1 MQTNNITQR
10 IVNSFT
16 PDNKVN
22 TFRGLLNLYTCSEA
36 TLRRRIKQIGLLVSY
51 NFNSKFYTLSSIAT
65 FNEYGIWEYEKI
77 LFSAYGCLTK
87 TIKVLIYNSPSGYT
101 QNELSLILHVRVN
114 DLLRIQTGK
123 QALKREKTGREYVYY
138 SSDPQVFAAQHKK
151 RQILINLSLQEK
163 DIIDV
168 LPGKD
173 IVISILVEIILSGK
187 LYKDELV
194 QRLVKKTVSV
204 TESEIDSVI
213 SYYNLKKTKLK

>member
-1 MQTNNITQR
+1 M
-10 IVNSFT
+10 
-16 PDNKVN
+16 
-22 TFRGLLNLYTCSEA
+22 
-36 TLRRRIKQIGLLVSY
+36 
-51 NFNSKFYTLSSIAT
+51 
-65 FNEYGIWEYEKI
+65 
-77 LFSAYGCLTK
+77 FSAYGCLTK
-87 TIKVLIYNSPSGYT
+87 TIKVLIYKSPSGYT

-114 DLLRIQTGK
+114 DLLRTQTGK